1 MWLIRL
7 RCCRGTSVAADI
19 RSLPRAY
26 LGRVA
31 CGSSRWCGL
40 RGEDLRQ
47 VVDIDLVEDA
57 LAPGLLQAGDELRA
71 QDVDLPVQEPALV
84 RDLVLLLGQ
93 IVDQLLE
100 VVVGQRAEIG
110 QRFQLAAF
118 LVEGLRAVKQR
129 PPKGST

>member
-1 MWLIRL
+1 M
-7 RCCRGTSVAADI
+7 
-19 RSLPRAY
+19 
-26 LGRVA
+26 
-31 CGSSRWCGL
+31 
-40 RGEDLRQ
+40 
-47 VVDIDLVEDA
+47 VDVDLVEDA

-84 RDLVLLLGQ
+84 GDLVLLLLQ

-118 LVEGLRAVKQR
+118 RVEGSPAVKQR